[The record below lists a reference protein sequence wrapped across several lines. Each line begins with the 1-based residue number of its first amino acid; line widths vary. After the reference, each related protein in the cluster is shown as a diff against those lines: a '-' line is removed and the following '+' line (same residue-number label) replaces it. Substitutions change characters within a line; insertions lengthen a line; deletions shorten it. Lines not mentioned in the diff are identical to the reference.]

1 MENTNASFYCPI
13 TGDLMSDP
21 VVDSEG
27 NTYERI
33 AIESWIDG
41 HKTSPITRNVITLE
55 DLRPNRSLKNV
66 IEETIASGKQIK
78 KRLNDHVGSKDNAK
92 MSAPKLSLSVMTE
105 KMRPEWSTS
114 CPPGHKYIY
123 LLITEVEVSF

>member
-13 TGDLMSDP
+13 TGDLMIDP

-55 DLRPNRSLKNV
+55 DLRPNRSLKNA

-78 KRLNDHVGSKDNAK
+78 KRLDDHVGFKDNAK
-92 MSAPKLSLSVMTE
+92 MSAPQLSLTVTTE
-105 KMRPEWSTS
+105 MLLPEWSIS
-114 CPPGHKYIY
+114 CPPGQNTFI
-123 LLITEVEVSF
+123 E

>member
-1 MENTNASFYCPI
+1 MDSTNASFYCPI

-41 HKTSPITRNVITLE
+41 HKTSPITRNVITLQ
-55 DLRPNRSLKNV
+55 DLRPNRSLKN
-66 IEETIASGKQIK
+66 IIDETIASGKQIK
-78 KRLNDHVGSKDNAK
+78 KRLDDHVDIKASAK
-92 MSAPKLSLSVMTE
+92 VSVPQLSLTVTAE
-105 KMRPEWSTS
+105 KLRPEWSTG
-114 CPPGHKYIY
+114 CPPGQKNCM
-123 LLITEVEVSF
+123 

>member
-1 MENTNASFYCPI
+1 MDSTNASFYCPI

-41 HKTSPITRNVITLE
+41 HKTSPITRNVITLQ
-55 DLRPNRSLKNV
+55 DLRPNRSLKN
-66 IEETIASGKQIK
+66 IIDETIASGKQIK
-78 KRLNDHVGSKDNAK
+78 KRLDDHVDIKASAK
-92 MSAPKLSLSVMTE
+92 VSVPQLSLTVTAE
-105 KMRPEWSTS
+105 KLRLEWSTG
-114 CPPGHKYIY
+114 CPPGQNNA
-123 LLITEVEVSF
+123 SNCF

>member
-13 TGDLMSDP
+13 TGDLMIDP

-41 HKTSPITRNVITLE
+41 HKTSPITRNVIALE
-55 DLRPNRSLKNV
+55 DLRPNRSLKNA

-78 KRLNDHVGSKDNAK
+78 KRLDDHVGFKDNAK
-92 MSAPKLSLSVMTE
+92 MSAPQLSLTVTTE
-105 KMRPEWSTS
+105 MLLPEWSIS
-114 CPPGHKYIY
+114 CPPGQNTFI
-123 LLITEVEVSF
+123 E

>member
-1 MENTNASFYCPI
+1 MENTNASLYCPI
-13 TGDLMSDP
+13 TGDLMIDP

-55 DLRPNRSLKNV
+55 DLRPNRSLKNA

-78 KRLNDHVGSKDNAK
+78 KRLDDHVGFKDNAK
-92 MSAPKLSLSVMTE
+92 MSAPQLSLTVTTE
-105 KMRPEWSTS
+105 KLRPEWSIR
-114 CPPGHKYIY
+114 CPPGQN
-123 LLITEVEVSF
+123 TSF

>member
-13 TGDLMSDP
+13 TGDLMIDP

-55 DLRPNRSLKNV
+55 DLRPNRSLKNA
-66 IEETIASGKQIK
+66 IEETIASGNQIK
-78 KRLNDHVGSKDNAK
+78 KRLDDHVGFKDNAK
-92 MSAPKLSLSVMTE
+92 MSAPQLSLTVKTE
-105 KMRPEWSTS
+105 KLRPEWSTS
-114 CPPGHKYIY
+114 CPPGQNTFI
-123 LLITEVEVSF
+123 